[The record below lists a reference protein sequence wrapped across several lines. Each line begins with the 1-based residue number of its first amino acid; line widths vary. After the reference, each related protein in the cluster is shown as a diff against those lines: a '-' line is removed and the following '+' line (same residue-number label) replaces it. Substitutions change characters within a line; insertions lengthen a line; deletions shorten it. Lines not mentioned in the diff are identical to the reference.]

1 MIILFLSLLI
11 LIVGIIIVTICS
23 KKDITSDI
31 RFVGDVLVIL
41 GVVISFTLG
50 TVIIAVQT
58 TKDIGYES
66 ALYEKEVIEYRIEN
80 IYNNVVGNELLYN
93 DIVKYNNNLR
103 KAKMLSNNLWINWF
117 VNDKLAE
124 IDYIEYKE

>member
-11 LIVGIIIVTICS
+11 LIVGIIIICS
-23 KKDITSDI
+23 KKDVTSGI
-31 RFVGDVLVIL
+31 HFVGDLLVIF
-41 GVVISFTLG
+41 GAAISFTLG
-50 TVIIAVQT
+50 GSIIAIQT
-58 TKDIGYES
+58 IKDAEYQS

-80 IYNNVVGNELLYN
+80 IDNNTVGNELLYN
-93 DIVKYNNNLR
+93 DIVQYNNNLR

>member
-11 LIVGIIIVTICS
+11 LIVGIIIICS
-23 KKDITSDI
+23 KKDITSAI
-31 RFVGDVLVIL
+31 HFVGDLLVVF
-41 GVVISFTLG
+41 GVAISFTLG
-50 TVIIAVQT
+50 AAIIAIQT
-58 TKDIGYES
+58 KKNAEYQS

-80 IYNNVVGNELLYN
+80 IDNNTVGNELLYN
-93 DIVKYNNNLR
+93 DIVQYNNNLR
-103 KAKMLSNNLWINWF
+103 KAKMFSNNLWINWF